1 MPISTPHNLINNQT
15 QEDKIHIVD
24 LSLKVLTFDYLLRWI
39 SLGSYRLLFGES
51 VKGSHL
57 IFFFSLQLLIVAFT
71 LGFVFWREYVFR
83 VNNDSQYSI
92 PDSIELIWKQFWELL
107 YKRRNYEIVGSSF
120 SMLLRFFFVVT
131 FTYMVISASFDE
143 IVFDGYRANL
153 IGFVG
158 AISLFIY
165 GIWIYF
171 ISHFSVPDSE
181 FRPVQALISA
191 ASRRKENLSE
201 LLEADLHA
209 SRINEVDNNPIDTND
224 TEILE
229 IEGEVRNLMNRVEA
243 YILESVMFGALTFS
257 GFLTIIA
264 SDTDRLNYVSMRRFG
279 YNIVEFMLD
288 LIVFEFKRLEEYHIF
303 STDPEHLLVLIMFQT
318 VLCALFFLMVI
329 AARLKFSKTAEQI
342 DNTVRLARSYND
354 KEEEVYIL
362 KLQSPHNTLLD
373 KRLLVL
379 NRKISQLVLQAADL
393 IKEVKPVISYMS
405 FLRNMGV
412 LFFLFIII
420 TSLLFFNTTVAIFFG
435 AMSLT
440 AYVYKQFDT
449 WYRQK
454 RMQRIINQHQGI
466 QNQKP
471 IIEKIEKPVSVI

>member
-1 MPISTPHNLINNQT
+1 MFTSNSNNLTNDKT
-15 QEDKIHIVD
+15 QEEQIHIID

-39 SLGSYRLLFGES
+39 SLGSYRLIFGES
-51 VKGSHL
+51 VQGSHL
-57 IFFFSLQLLIVAFT
+57 VFFFSLQLVIIIFT
-71 LGFVFWREYVFR
+71 LCFVFWREYIYR
-83 VNNDSQYSI
+83 VNNNSEYSI
-92 PDSIELIWKQFWELL
+92 PDSVELIWKQFWESI
-107 YKRRNYEIVGSSF
+107 YKKRKYEIVGSSF

-131 FTYMVISASFDE
+131 FTYMVVSASFDK
-143 IVFDGYRANL
+143 IVFDGYKANL

-158 AISLFIY
+158 TVSFFVY

-191 ASRRKENLSE
+191 ASRRKDNLSE
-201 LLEADLHA
+201 LLESDLQAH
-209 SRINEVDNNPIDTND
+209 RMDEVDNNPIDTND

-342 DNTVRLARSYND
+342 DNTVRLARSYNN

-393 IKEVKPVISYMS
+393 IKEIHPVIAYMS

-454 RMQRIINQHQGI
+454 RMQRIINQHQGNE
-466 QNQKP
+466 QLAVEKVEQK
-471 IIEKIEKPVSVI
+471 VSVV

>member
-1 MPISTPHNLINNQT
+1 MPTSTLNNLTNNKLA
-15 QEDKIHIVD
+15 EEKIHIVD

-39 SLGSYRLLFGES
+39 SLGSYRLIFGES

-57 IFFFSLQLLIVAFT
+57 IFFFTLQLVIVIFT
-71 LGFVFWREYVFR
+71 LAFVFWREYVFR
-83 VNNDSQYSI
+83 VNNDSEYSI
-92 PDSIELIWKQFWELL
+92 PDSVELIWKQFWELL
-107 YKRRNYEIVGSSF
+107 YKKRNYEIVGSSF
-120 SMLLRFFFVVT
+120 SMLLRFFFVLT
-131 FTYMVISASFDE
+131 FTYMVVSASFDK
-143 IVFDGYRANL
+143 IVFDGYKANL
-153 IGFVG
+153 IGFTG
-158 AISLFIY
+158 AVSFFVY

-191 ASRRKENLSE
+191 ASRRKDNLAE
-201 LLEADLHA
+201 LLESDLQAH
-209 SRINEVDNNPIDTND
+209 RINEIENNPIDTND

-466 QNQKP
+466 
-471 IIEKIEKPVSVI
+471 EKSIVVEKEISVI

>member
-1 MPISTPHNLINNQT
+1 MLNSTQNNLSINKLT
-15 QEDKIHIVD
+15 EEKIHIVD

-39 SLGSYRLLFGES
+39 SLGSYRLIFGES

-57 IFFFSLQLLIVAFT
+57 VFFFSLQLLIVFFT
-71 LGFVFWREYVFR
+71 LGFAFWREYIYR
-83 VNNDSQYSI
+83 VNSSNEQSV
-92 PDSIELIWKQFWELL
+92 PDSIELIWKQFWELISA
-107 YKRRNYEIVGSSF
+107 KRNYEIVGSSF
-120 SMLLRFFFVVT
+120 SVLLRFFFVVT
-131 FTYMVISASFDE
+131 FTYMVISASFDK
-143 IVFDGYRANL
+143 IVFEGYKANV

-158 AISLFIY
+158 VISFFAY
-165 GIWIYF
+165 GIWMYF
-171 ISHFSVPDSE
+171 ISHISVPDSE
-181 FRPVQALISA
+181 FRPIQSFISA
-191 ASRRKENLSE
+191 ASRRKGNLSE
-201 LLEADLHA
+201 LLESDLEAH
-209 SRINEVDNNPIDTND
+209 RMGEIDNNPIDTND

-279 YNIVEFMLD
+279 YNIVEFVLD

-362 KLQSPHNTLLD
+362 KLQAPQNMLLN
-373 KRLLVL
+373 KRLIVL

-393 IKEVKPVISYMS
+393 IKEINPVIAYMS

-420 TSLLFFNTTVAIFFG
+420 TSLLFFNTAVAIFFG

-454 RMQRIINQHQGI
+454 RMQRIINQHQGV

-471 IIEKIEKPVSVI
+471 SIEKREKEVSII

>member
-1 MPISTPHNLINNQT
+1 MSIFTSNNSLENSLQK
-15 QEDKIHIVD
+15 EKIHIVD

-39 SLGSYRLLFGES
+39 SLGGYRLLFGES

-57 IFFFSLQLLIVAFT
+57 VFFFSLQLLIVIFT
-71 LGFVFWREYVFR
+71 LTFTFWREYVFR
-83 VNNDSQYSI
+83 MNSRPEESI
-92 PDSIELIWKQFWELL
+92 PDSIELIWKQFWDII
-107 YKRRNYEIVGSSF
+107 YKKRKYEIVGSSF

-131 FTYMVISASFDE
+131 FTYMVISASFDK
-143 IVFDGYRANL
+143 IVFDGYKANL

-158 AISLFIY
+158 TLSFFVY

-191 ASRRKENLSE
+191 TKRRKNNLSE
-201 LLEADLHA
+201 LLESDLEAH
-209 SRINEVDNNPIDTND
+209 RINEIDENPIDTND

-279 YNIVEFMLD
+279 YNIVEFILD

-329 AARLKFSKTAEQI
+329 AARLKFSKTAERI

-362 KLQSPHNTLLD
+362 KLQSPQNTLLD

-420 TSLLFFNTTVAIFFG
+420 TSLLFFNTTVAMFFG

-454 RMQRIINQHQGI
+454 RMQRIINQHQGV
-466 QNQKP
+466 
-471 IIEKIEKPVSVI
+471 EKVVVKKTEIKELNVI

>member
-1 MPISTPHNLINNQT
+1 MPISTPTNIKNTEN
-15 QEDKIHIVD
+15 EEEKIHIID
-24 LSLKVLTFDYLLRWI
+24 LSLKVITFDYLLRWI

-57 IFFFSLQLLIVAFT
+57 IFFFALQLLIVIFT
-71 LGFVFWREYVFR
+71 LGFTFWREYIYR
-83 VNNDSQYSI
+83 VNSSPEQSI
-92 PDSIELIWKQFWELL
+92 PDSVELIWKQFWELI
-107 YKRRNYEIVGSSF
+107 YKKRKYEIVGSSF

-131 FTYMVISASFDE
+131 FTYMVVSASFDK
-143 IVFDGYRANL
+143 IVFEGHKANI

-158 AISLFIY
+158 TISFFIY

-171 ISHFSVPDSE
+171 ISYFSVPDSE
-181 FRPVQALISA
+181 FRPVQALVSA

-201 LLEADLHA
+201 LLESDLQAH
-209 SRINEVDNNPIDTND
+209 RINDVDNNPIDTND

-279 YNIVEFMLD
+279 YNLVEFMLD

-303 STDPEHLLVLIMFQT
+303 SADPEHLLVLIMFQT

-342 DNTVRLARSYND
+342 DNTVRLARSYNN

-420 TSLLFFNTTVAIFFG
+420 TSLLFFNTTIAIFFG

-466 QNQKP
+466 EKKVVVKTQDKEVN
-471 IIEKIEKPVSVI
+471 II

>member
-1 MPISTPHNLINNQT
+1 MPISTPNNLTNNKL
-15 QEDKIHIVD
+15 EEEKIHIVD
-24 LSLKVLTFDYLLRWI
+24 LSLTVLTFDYLLRWI

-57 IFFFSLQLLIVAFT
+57 VFFFVLQLLIVIFT

-83 VNNDSQYSI
+83 INNDPEQSI
-92 PDSIELIWKQFWELL
+92 PDSIELIWKQFWELI
-107 YKRRNYEIVGSSF
+107 YKKRKYEIVGSSF

-131 FTYMVISASFDE
+131 FTYMVVSASFDK
-143 IVFDGYRANL
+143 IVFDGYKANL

-158 AISLFIY
+158 TVSFFVY

-191 ASRRKENLSE
+191 ASRRKDNLSE
-201 LLEADLHA
+201 LLESDLQTNKL
-209 SRINEVDNNPIDTND
+209 NEIDNNPIDTND

-303 STDPEHLLVLIMFQT
+303 STEPEHLLVLIMFQT

-362 KLQSPHNTLLD
+362 KLQAPHNTLLD
-373 KRLLVL
+373 KRLIVL

-393 IKEVKPVISYMS
+393 IQEVKPVIAYMS

-440 AYVYKQFDT
+440 AYMYKQFDT

-466 QNQKP
+466 EKNPVQK
-471 IIEKIEKPVSVI
+471 EEEREVSVV

>member
-1 MPISTPHNLINNQT
+1 MPTTASTNLTNNKIP
-15 QEDKIHIVD
+15 EEKIHIID
-24 LSLKVLTFDYLLRWI
+24 LSLKVLTFDYLLRWV

-57 IFFFSLQLLIVAFT
+57 IFFFSLQLLIVVFT
-71 LGFVFWREYVFR
+71 LGFVFWREYVYR
-83 VNNDSQYSI
+83 VNNDLDYSI
-92 PDSIELIWKQFWELL
+92 PDSVELIWKQFWELI
-107 YKRRNYEIVGSSF
+107 YKNRNYEIVGSSF

-131 FTYMVISASFDE
+131 FTYMVVSASFDK
-143 IVFDGYRANL
+143 IVFDGYQANL

-158 AISLFIY
+158 AVSLFLY
-165 GIWIYF
+165 GLWVYF

-191 ASRRKENLSE
+191 ASRRKGNLSE
-201 LLEADLHA
+201 LIESDLQVH
-209 SRINEVDNNPIDTND
+209 RINELENNPIDTND

-264 SDTDRLNYVSMRRFG
+264 SDTDRLNYISMRRFG

-303 STDPEHLLVLIMFQT
+303 TTEPEHLLVLIMFQT

-342 DNTVRLARSYND
+342 DNTVRLARSYNN

-362 KLQSPHNTLLD
+362 KLQAPHNTLLD
-373 KRLLVL
+373 KRLIVL

-393 IKEVKPVISYMS
+393 IKEIKPVISYMS

-420 TSLLFFNTTVAIFFG
+420 TSLLFFNNTVAIFFG
-435 AMSLT
+435 VMALS
-440 AYVYKQFDT
+440 AYMYKQFDT

-466 QNQKP
+466 TINEVE
-471 IIEKIEKPVSVI
+471 EKQVSVV

>member
-1 MPISTPHNLINNQT
+1 MQTFTSNNRI
-15 QEDKIHIVD
+15 EEKKIQIVD
-24 LSLKVLTFDYLLRWI
+24 LSITVLTFDYLLRWI
-39 SLGSYRLLFGES
+39 SLGSYRLIFGES

-57 IFFFSLQLLIVAFT
+57 IFFFVLQILIILFT
-71 LGFVFWREYVFR
+71 LGFTFWREYVFR
-83 VNNDSQYSI
+83 VNNNPDYST
-92 PDSIELIWKQFWELL
+92 PDSVELIWSQFWEFI
-107 YKRRNYEIVGSSF
+107 YKKRNYEIVGSSF
-120 SMLLRFFFVVT
+120 SMLLRFFFVIT
-131 FTYMVISASFDE
+131 FTYMVISATFDK
-143 IVFDGYRANL
+143 IVLDGHQANV

-158 AISLFIY
+158 ALSFFIY
-165 GIWIYF
+165 GFWVYF

-181 FRPVQALISA
+181 FRPVQAFVN
-191 ASRRKENLSE
+191 ASTRRKENLSE
-201 LLEADLHA
+201 LLESDLQ
-209 SRINEVDNNPIDTND
+209 SDKINTLDNNPIDTND

-342 DNTVRLARSYND
+342 DNTVRLARSYNN

-362 KLQSPHNTLLD
+362 KLQSPHNSLLD

-393 IKEVKPVISYMS
+393 IKEIHPVIAYMS

-435 AMSLT
+435 AMSLS

-454 RMQRIINQHQGI
+454 RMQRIINQHQGVDR
-466 QNQKP
+466 QNF
-471 IIEKIEKPVSVI
+471 ER